1 VRRLAREECHLYFD
15 ANEEPRI
22 RVPPGSVLVVETED
36 AHMGTIRTEQ
46 DVYGSLAE
54 VFEKLGGAVTALPLE
69 PFRGGWAW

>member
-1 VRRLAREECHLYFD
+1 
-15 ANEEPRI
+15 
-22 RVPPGSVLVVETED
+22 VETED